1 MSIGVKVQN
10 RGPRGELTSPN
21 DCDPVQQM
29 ITASGD
35 VPSIDRHTCCI
46 ASLKLIR
53 PTRLKCQQ
61 VEASVNWKIA
71 MTNHQRD
78 EYVLRDG
85 IMNLLSDE
93 EVARVSTAETAQKL
107 ADGDEYIDLEQ
118 LEQGVLRG
126 QSTPTPMGHV
136 LPRKAV
142 HEDTWSKIVMTL
154 TRSNLTDTQPS
165 RRAPHLRHS

>member
-1 MSIGVKVQN
+1 
-10 RGPRGELTSPN
+10 
-21 DCDPVQQM
+21 
-29 ITASGD
+29 
-35 VPSIDRHTCCI
+35 
-46 ASLKLIR
+46 
-53 PTRLKCQQ
+53 
-61 VEASVNWKIA
+61 

-107 ADGDEYIDLEQ
+107 ADGDEYVDLEQ
-118 LEQGVLRG
+118 VDKGVLRA
-126 QSTPTPMGHV
+126 QSTPTPMGRV

-154 TRSNLTDTQPS
+154 TRPDLKATRPS
-165 RRAPHLRHS
+165 RRAPNLGHS

>member
-1 MSIGVKVQN
+1 
-10 RGPRGELTSPN
+10 
-21 DCDPVQQM
+21 
-29 ITASGD
+29 
-35 VPSIDRHTCCI
+35 
-46 ASLKLIR
+46 
-53 PTRLKCQQ
+53 
-61 VEASVNWKIA
+61 

-118 LEQGVLRG
+118 LEQGVLRAP
-126 QSTPTPMGHV
+126 SRPTPMGRV

-154 TRSNLTDTQPS
+154 TRPNIKDTGTERPATS
-165 RRAPHLRHS
+165 ISPT

>member
-1 MSIGVKVQN
+1 V
-10 RGPRGELTSPN
+10 T
-21 DCDPVQQM
+21 
-29 ITASGD
+29 GD
-35 VPSIDRHTCCI
+35 VPSTDRHTPCI
-46 ASLKLIR
+46 TSLKVTR
-53 PTRLKCQQ
+53 PTRLKRQK

-118 LEQGVLRG
+118 LEQGVLRAP
-126 QSTPTPMGHV
+126 STPTPMGRV

-142 HEDTWSKIVMTL
+142 HEDTWSKVLMTL
-154 TRSNLTDTQPS
+154 TRPNLKDTQPS
-165 RRAPHLRHS
+165 YRAPHLRHS